1 MEELTNDPRVPR
13 EAAAQRGGDFA
24 RSLSGHWLKMLH
36 FNSNTS
42 SLMSFMIAG

>member
-1 MEELTNDPRVPR
+1 MIPECHVKLQLNVGE
-13 EAAAQRGGDFA
+13 DFA